1 MYSTPK
7 ILQEQTNYT
16 VSTAYSFMSV
26 IQTLLESPVFL
37 ICCSILMFWIFD
49 AIAWHWI
56 VPYSTLAINVNAAFK
71 PPSLA
76 HLFGTDN
83 YGRDV
88 FSRVLAGA
96 QSVLSVGGFGA
107 LIGVAAGT
115 IVALVAGY
123 YKGVVDGIL
132 MRLSNIVLAIPII
145 VFAAMA
151 AGMLGSSVL
160 TAVIVIGFIFT
171 PNSIKKFANARYG
184 RIVEIIRYTCQAP
197 R

>member
-37 ICCSILMFWIFD
+37 ICCSILMFWIFY

-56 VPYSTLAINVNAAFK
+56 VPYSPLAINVNAAFK

-107 LIGVAAGT
+107 LIGE
-115 IVALVAGY
+115 LQ
-123 YKGVVDGIL
+123 
-132 MRLSNIVLAIPII
+132 LAQ
-145 VFAAMA
+145 
-151 AGMLGSSVL
+151 S
-160 TAVIVIGFIFT
+160 
-171 PNSIKKFANARYG
+171 
-184 RIVEIIRYTCQAP
+184 
-197 R
+197 